1 MVARHRKEQRATG
14 REHLARLRVKPRLGN
29 QIAEDKPRASRRFLG
44 QQSTQARAHE
54 TDLAPVSNLG
64 IGEDDE
70 ALAFGLR
77 SQSERDR
84 RHRAPCSL
92 SKGKRLIFRGD
103 WYVMRRLEQEDRAFG
118 RKPQAKP
125 PLFAGAHDPY
135 PIGYERPS
143 KGTIVPTEAPIAIL
157 VAEHQPLTSAGGSPN
172 ANARASQ
179 KSESITLA
187 VCRTHG
193 EERAYLAR
201 QALEQGSELT
211 RQRCGEIKRAL
222 TPGKRE
228 ISRVQKHPF

>member
-1 MVARHRKEQRATG
+1 
-14 REHLARLRVKPRLGN
+14 
-29 QIAEDKPRASRRFLG
+29 
-44 QQSTQARAHE
+44 
-54 TDLAPVSNLG
+54 
-64 IGEDDE
+64 
-70 ALAFGLR
+70 
-77 SQSERDR
+77 
-84 RHRAPCSL
+84 
-92 SKGKRLIFRGD
+92 
-103 WYVMRRLEQEDRAFG
+103 MRRLEQEDRPFG

-143 KGTIVPTEAPIAIL
+143 KGSIVPTEAPIAIL
-157 VAEHQPLTSAGGSPN
+157 VDEHQPLTSADGSRN
-172 ANARASQ
+172 AANARASQ

-211 RQRCGEIKRAL
+211 WQRCGEIKRAL